1 MKKLTFMCMMALGCL
16 TFQACDSNKKASTDS
31 VENAE
36 NANETK
42 EDQGTTVP
50 KEDDTEFAVKAASGG
65 LLEVELGKL
74 AEQKGRSAKVKE
86 FGAQMVKDHTK
97 ANAELKALAAS
108 KNITIPST
116 PGEDQQK
123 DIADIGKLS
132 GAEFD
137 KKYISYM
144 KDDHEEDVK
153 EFKKAANDAR
163 DADIKAFA
171 AKTLPVIQMHLD
183 MVKTIDKSIN

>member
-1 MKKLTFMCMMALGCL
+1 MKKIMLLCTLALGCM
-16 TFQACDSNKKASTDS
+16 TFQACNSNKKASSDS

-36 NANETK
+36 NANENK
-42 EDQGTTVP
+42 EDQGAAVP

-74 AEQKGRSAKVKE
+74 AEEKGRSANVKE
-86 FGAQMVKDHTK
+86 FGAQMVKDHSK

-123 DIADIGKLS
+123 DIADIRKLS

-153 EFKKAANDAR
+153 EFKKAADDSK
-163 DADIKAFA
+163 DADLKAFA
-171 AKTLPVIQMHLD
+171 AKTLPVLQMHLE

>member
-1 MKKLTFMCMMALGCL
+1 MLALGCV
-16 TFQACDSNKKASTDS
+16 TFQSCDSKKTSTDS

-36 NANETK
+36 NANENK
-42 EDQGTTVP
+42 DDQGATAE

-65 LLEVELGKL
+65 ILEVELGKL
-74 AEQKGRSAKVKE
+74 AEQKGVSAKVKE
-86 FGAQMVKDHTK
+86 FGAQMVKDHSK

-123 DIADIGKLS
+123 DIAEISKLS

-153 EFKKAANDAR
+153 EFKKAADDAK
-163 DADIKAFA
+163 DADLKAFA

-183 MVKTIDKSIN
+183 MVKAMDKSMN

>member
-1 MKKLTFMCMMALGCL
+1 MKKVMLTSLLALGCL
-16 TFQACDSNKKASTDS
+16 TFQACNSSKKTSDDS

-36 NANETK
+36 NSNEKK
-42 EDQGTTVP
+42 EDQGSTQ

-65 LLEVELGKL
+65 LVEVELGRMAQEK
-74 AEQKGRSAKVKE
+74 AQSAQVKE
-86 FGAQMVKDHTK
+86 FGAQMITDHTK
-97 ANAELKALAAS
+97 ANAELKALAAT

-116 PGEDQQK
+116 PGEEQQK
-123 DIADIGKLS
+123 DIADLGKLS

-153 EFKKAANDAR
+153 EFKKAADDAK
-163 DADIKAFA
+163 DPDLKAFA
-171 AKTLPVIQMHLD
+171 TKTLPVLQKHLD
-183 MVKTIDKSIN
+183 MVKAIDKQL